1 MRTPLGAAKIRTR
14 RMASPFIEK
23 QGTLVSEQPGALES
37 ARTGGSVWSLW
48 LEKDQ
53 AVAVCFALTACV
65 VHFLFNGGYGYFRDE
80 LYYAACGQHLA
91 WDMWTRPP
99 WLPSWRGCRECY
111 SAIHCAPCAF
121 SRHFLPVR
129 RYFLQVGSSASSA
142 DADTRKCS
150 RARPCSCAP
159 SI

>member
-37 ARTGGSVWSLW
+37 ARTDGSVWSPW

-65 VHFLFNGGYGYFRDE
+65 VHFLFNGGYGYFPRE
-80 LYYAACGQHLA
+80 PYYPACVQRTALDHLA
-91 WDMWTRPP
+91 HPP
-99 WLPSWRGCRECY
+99 
-111 SAIHCAPCAF
+111 
-121 SRHFLPVR
+121 FL
-129 RYFLQVGSSASSA
+129 
-142 DADTRKCS
+142 
-150 RARPCSCAP
+150 
-159 SI
+159 

>member
-53 AVAVCFALTACV
+53 GVAVCFALPACV
-65 VHFLFNGGYGYFRDE
+65 VHFLFNCGDRYFRGE
-80 LYYAACGQHLA
+80 IYYTACGEHLA
-91 WDMWTRPP
+91 
-99 WLPSWRGCRECY
+99 RGY
-111 SAIHCAPCAF
+111 LNQGP
-121 SRHFLPVR
+121 
-129 RYFLQVGSSASSA
+129 
-142 DADTRKCS
+142 
-150 RARPCSCAP
+150 
-159 SI
+159 

>member
-65 VHFLFNGGYGYFRDE
+65 VHFLFNGGCRGGAVVANVIRRFTALLALFPGTFFRCEDSSYR
-80 LYYAACGQHLA
+80 L
-91 WDMWTRPP
+91 DRP
-99 WLPSWRGCRECY
+99 
-111 SAIHCAPCAF
+111 
-121 SRHFLPVR
+121 
-129 RYFLQVGSSASSA
+129 
-142 DADTRKCS
+142 
-150 RARPCSCAP
+150 RARRTPLRASARGHGHAP
-159 SI
+159 VPHLPDHGQFLVHERI